1 MIDQTTTPRLLP
13 PTNTSNRSFWW
24 DEIIVPVGTAKLEV
38 LLISDGE
45 ALTGLWFGATHPG
58 TPSGL
63 EGWVRDR
70 KPVSGAAEQLAAYA
84 EGDLTEFD
92 LPLRPAGSEFQRSVW
107 QRLLHIPYGVT
118 TTYGQVAAGVG
129 RPKGS
134 RAVGAAVGSNP
145 ISIVIPCHRV
155 IGANGSLTGYG
166 GGLDNKV
173 ALLKLE
179 GVQL

>member
-1 MIDQTTTPRLLP
+1 MIDKTAAPQFLP
-13 PTNTSNRSFWW
+13 PDEKRHRFWW
-24 DEIIVPVGTAKLEV
+24 DEVTVPVGTSKLEV

-45 ALTGLWFGATHPG
+45 ALTGLWFGDSHPG
-58 TPSGL
+58 TPSGT
-63 EGWVRDR
+63 EAWVRDAS
-70 KPVSGAAEQLAAYA
+70 PVAGAAEQLTAYA
-84 EGDLTEFD
+84 EGDLTEFN
-92 LPLRPAGSEFQRSVW
+92 LALRPAGTGFQRSVW
-107 QRLLHIPYGVT
+107 ERLMGIPYGTT
-118 TTYGQVAAGVG
+118 TTYGQVAADVG
-129 RPKGS
+129 RPNGS

-179 GVQL
+179 GIAL

>member
-1 MIDQTTTPRLLP
+1 MIKQTAAPRVLP
-13 PTNTSNRSFWW
+13 PTKATSRFWW
-24 DEIIVPVGTAKLEV
+24 DEITVPVGTSKLEV
-38 LLISDGE
+38 LLISDGD
-45 ALTGLWFGATHPG
+45 ALTGLWFGDSHPG
-58 TPSGL
+58 TPNGS
-63 EGWVRDR
+63 EGWVRDGT
-70 KPVSGAAEQLAAYA
+70 PVADAAEQLAAYA

-92 LPLRPAGSEFQRSVW
+92 LSLRPAGSDFQRAVW
-107 QRLLHIPYGVT
+107 QRLLEIPYGIT
-118 TTYGQVAAGVG
+118 TTYGRVAADIA

-166 GGLDNKV
+166 GGLHNKI

-179 GVQL
+179 GISL

>member
-1 MIDQTTTPRLLP
+1 MIDKTAAPRFLP
-13 PTNTSNRSFWW
+13 LAERPRRFWW
-24 DEIIVPVGTAKLEV
+24 DEITVPVGTTKLEV

-45 ALTGLWFGATHPG
+45 ALTGVWFGDTHPG
-58 TPSGL
+58 TPNGS
-63 EGWVRDR
+63 EGWVRDSS
-70 KPVSGAAEQLAAYA
+70 PVADAAGQLAAYA
-84 EGDLTEFD
+84 EGDLTDFH

-107 QRLLHIPYGVT
+107 QRLMEIPYGMT
-118 TTYGQVAAGVG
+118 TTYGQVAAEIG